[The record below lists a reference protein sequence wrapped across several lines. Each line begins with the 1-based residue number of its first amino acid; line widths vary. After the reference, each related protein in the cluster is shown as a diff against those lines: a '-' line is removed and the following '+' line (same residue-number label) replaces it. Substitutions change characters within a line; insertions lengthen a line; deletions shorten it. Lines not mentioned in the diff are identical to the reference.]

1 MTPTPLKFASSC
13 LHPRLAVTL
22 ALVIAPLLAC
32 APEGPAD
39 ASGSEEVPLA
49 RSEDSLP
56 AGGWGV
62 LMPAGGAPIR
72 NITRRSDGLL
82 IGGASAGT
90 RIDVWTSNNGGASW
104 SLHGSVANNPAVQ
117 FGDVTMRAIPGTRTI
132 FCAFREYANGQ
143 WRVTITRS
151 DNDGDHWVYDST
163 VVGPTTRFVGAPFLF
178 LRGNGDLQVYYDSE
192 LLAAQRGYPGH
203 QWIAMQGRR
212 GITGPWTAYGT
223 VAVSWDKRA
232 GALNREG
239 MPSVV
244 QLSGDRI
251 MAVVEGVEP
260 FPTGGAHANVINAVQ
275 SWDGG
280 RTWDESLR
288 RTVYRSRVDPG
299 SGRRYN
305 AYVPYATR
313 VGNGPV
319 GVAFCTD
326 EDKAG
331 PPDFSN
337 MPVDQRNC
345 HVGYVSTTLNFE
357 TWSTPSA
364 VWTGTSR
371 NYTPGLYERAPND
384 LIVVIDALGGNRVLQ
399 R

>member
-1 MTPTPLKFASSC
+1 MTPAPVLRTGRCSDSRP
-13 LHPRLAVTL
+13 LAVLVLVAAL
-22 ALVIAPLLAC
+22 AACGPEAPRDEAEPL
-32 APEGPAD
+32 ERRED
-39 ASGSEEVPLA
+39 A
-49 RSEDSLP
+49 LP
-56 AGGWGV
+56 AGGWRT
-62 LMPAGGAPIR
+62 LMASGGAPIR

-90 RIDVWTSNNGGASW
+90 RVDVWTSGNGGASW

-132 FCAFREYANGQ
+132 FCAFREYAGGQ
-143 WRVTITRS
+143 YRITITRS

-163 VVGPTTRFVGAPFLF
+163 VIGPVTRFVGAPFLF
-178 LRGNGDLQVYYDSE
+178 QRANGDLQVYYDSE
-192 LLAAQRGYPGH
+192 PLAAQRGYPGH
-203 QWIAMQGRR
+203 QWIAMQGRA
-212 GITGPWTAYGT
+212 GISGPWTAYGV
-223 VAVSWDKRA
+223 VAVAWDKRA

-239 MPSVV
+239 MPTVV
-244 QLSGDRI
+244 QLGGDRL
-251 MAVVEGVEP
+251 MVVVEGVEA
-260 FPTGGAHANVINAVQ
+260 FATGGARANVINAVQ

-305 AYVPYATR
+305 AYVPYAIR

-326 EDKAG
+326 EDKVGA
-331 PPDFSN
+331 PDLSSA
-337 MPVDQRNC
+337 PVDQRNC
-345 HVGYVSTTLNFE
+345 HVGYVSTTVNFE
-357 TWSTPSA
+357 TWSAPSP
-364 VWTGTSR
+364 VWTATSR

-384 LIVVIDALGGNRVLQ
+384 VIAVIDALGGNRVLQ
-399 R
+399 P